1 MGGVASVSVSSRN
14 ATKASLLLLL
24 LLLLLAYFWCD
35 EFQVVIERTSDFWF

>member
-14 ATKASLLLLL
+14 ATKASLLL